1 MAYQEGVL
9 LRNAVLNAKATN
21 PSWRKKRN
29 AEDLLWDGAGNDC
42 AASDPTG
49 LLATITLPASPF
61 AAASGGIMNMAGTW
75 SVAASGTGTAAS
87 HRIYDSSANCA
98 IQGNVTTD
106 LVLNNTSINSGQT
119 VAVTQYTLTA
129 GNA

>member
-1 MAYQEGVL
+1 VAYQEGVL

-21 PSWRKKRN
+21 LGATATLKIFSG
-29 AEDLLWDGAGNDC
+29 AEPANCGA
-42 AASDPTG
+42 ADPAG

-61 AAASGGIMNMAGTW
+61 AAASAGVMNFAGTW
-75 SVAASGTGTAAS
+75 SVAASATGTAAS
-87 HRIYDSSANCA
+87 FRIYDSSANCA
-98 IQGNVTTD
+98 MQGNVTTD

-119 VAVTQYTLTA
+119 VTVTQYTLTA

>member
-21 PSWRKKRN
+21 LGATSTLKIFSG
-29 AEDLLWDGAGNDC
+29 AEPVNC
-42 AASDPTG
+42 AAADPSG

-61 AAASGGIMNMAGTW
+61 NAASAGVMTFAGTW

-87 HRIYDSSANCA
+87 FRVYDSSANCA
-98 IQGNVTTD
+98 MQGNVTTD

-119 VAVTQYTLTA
+119 ITVTQYTLTA